1 MTANCL
7 LISANR
13 VITPYPVYPLGAACL
28 LGALKAKGHCANHFD
43 VLADGGLEELSRY
56 LSGKCYDL
64 VGVSIRNLDTT
75 DSSAPGDFLQ
85 DNIETV
91 KLIRQSLQSPI
102 VLGGPAFSI
111 IPHAFMELLQADY
124 GVVGEGEH
132 LLPWLAGEIA
142 NGRPPRKQIFHS
154 GYETNLLQRPVFTKS
169 VAKYYTD
176 HGGMLNIQT
185 KRGCPY
191 ACSYC
196 SYPSL
201 EGRHLRHRDPEEVAD
216 DVIRLGADF
225 GARYIF
231 FTDSVFNDAQG
242 QYREIAEALI
252 KRDNDIPWC
261 AFFRPQNLRRDDLRL
276 LKRSGL
282 AAIELGTDAATD
294 TILAGL
300 NKGFCFDDVME
311 IHQKIVEE
319 SIPCAHYV
327 MFGCPDEDEQTL
339 RCGLKNIERLEHSV
353 VIAFAGIRILP
364 GTKIFDRA
372 VDDNIIKVDQPL
384 LSPVF
389 YFSPHL
395 SHKRIDKQIRQSFG
409 GRLERIYP
417 CSKFEDRIAMLHNM
431 GYAGPLWD
439 IILRTRIKK
448 VPKVS

>member
-28 LGALKAKGHCANHFD
+28 LGALKAKGHCVSHFD
-43 VLADGGLEELSRY
+43 VLADGGLEELARY

-64 VGVSIRNLDTT
+64 IGVSIRNLDTT

-111 IPHAFMELLQADY
+111 MPHAFMELLQADY

-142 NGRPPRKQIFHS
+142 NGMPPKKQIFYS

-169 VAKYYTD
+169 VARYYTD

-216 DVIRLGADF
+216 DVIRLGVDF

-242 QYREIAEALI
+242 QYRKIAEALI
-252 KRDNDIPWC
+252 KLDNDIPWC

-339 RCGLKNIERLEHSV
+339 RCGLENIERLEHSV

-372 VDDNIIKVDQPL
+372 VDDNIIKVDQSL

-395 SHKRIDKQIRQSFG
+395 SHKHIDKQIRQSFG

-431 GYAGPLWD
+431 GYTGPLWD

>member
-7 LISANR
+7 LISANQ

-28 LGALKAKGHCANHFD
+28 LGALKAKGHCASHFD
-43 VLADGGLEELSRY
+43 VLADGGLEELAKY

-64 VGVSIRNLDTT
+64 IGVSIRNLDTT

-85 DNIETV
+85 DHIETV

-111 IPHAFMELLQADY
+111 MPHAFMELLQADY
-124 GVVGEGEH
+124 GVVGEGEY
-132 LLPWLAGEIA
+132 LLPWLASEIA
-142 NGRPPRKQIFHS
+142 NGMPPKKQIFHS
-154 GYETNLLQRPVFTKS
+154 GYEKNLLQRPVFTES
-169 VAKYYTD
+169 VARYYTD
-176 HGGMLNIQT
+176 YGGMLNIQT

-201 EGRHLRHRDPEEVAD
+201 EGRHLRYRDPEEVAE

-261 AFFRPQNLRRDDLRL
+261 AFFRPQNLGRDDLRL

-300 NKGFCFDDVME
+300 NKGFYFGDVIE

-339 RCGLKNIERLEHSV
+339 RCGLKNIERLEYSV

-372 VDDNIIKVDQPL
+372 VDDNIIKTDQSL

-395 SHKRIDKQIRQSFG
+395 SHKHIDEQIRQSFG
-409 GRLERIYP
+409 GRLDRIYP

-431 GYAGPLWD
+431 GHAGPLWD
-439 IILRTRIKK
+439 IILRVPSKNRIKK
-448 VPKVS
+448 

>member
-1 MTANCL
+1 MSADCL

-13 VITPYPVYPLGAACL
+13 VTTPYPVYPLGAACL
-28 LGALKAKGHCANHFD
+28 LGALRAKGHCVSHFD
-43 VLADGGLEELSRY
+43 VLANGGLDGLAAY
-56 LSGKCYDL
+56 LSDKRYDL
-64 VGVSIRNLDTT
+64 IGISIRNLDTT
-75 DSSAPGDFLQ
+75 DSSAPDDFLQ

-91 KLIRQSLQSPI
+91 KLIRQSLQAPI

-111 IPHAFMELLQADY
+111 TPQLFMDLLQADY
-124 GVVGEGEH
+124 GVVGEGEY

-142 NGRPPRKQIFHS
+142 DGRSPEKKIFCS
-154 GYETNLLQRPVFTKS
+154 GHEEYLLQRPVFTES
-169 VAKYYTD
+169 VARYYTD

-196 SYPSL
+196 SYPNL

-242 QYREIAEALI
+242 QYRKIAEALI
-252 KRDNDIPWC
+252 KRNNDIPWC

-282 AAIELGTDAATD
+282 AAIELGTDAVTD
-294 TILAGL
+294 TTLAGL

-311 IHQKIVEE
+311 IHQNIVEE
-319 SIPCAHYV
+319 AIPCAHYV
-327 MFGCPDEDEQTL
+327 ILGGPDEDERTL
-339 RCGLKNIERLEHSV
+339 RCGLENIERLERSV
-353 VIAFAGIRILP
+353 VFAFAGIRILP

-372 VDDNIIKVDQPL
+372 IDDNIIKTDQSL

-395 SHKRIDKQIRQSFG
+395 SHKYIDEQIRQSFG
-409 GRLERIYP
+409 DRLERIYP
-417 CSKFEDRIAMLHNM
+417 CSKFEGRITMLHNM
-431 GYAGPLWD
+431 GHVGPLWD
-439 IILRTRIKK
+439 IILRTRRTKRQ
-448 VPKVS
+448 

>member
-28 LGALKAKGHCANHFD
+28 LGALKAKGHCASHFD
-43 VLADGGLEELSRY
+43 VLADGGLEELARY

-64 VGVSIRNLDTT
+64 IGVSIRNLDTT

-111 IPHAFMELLQADY
+111 MPHAFMELLQADY

-142 NGRPPRKQIFHS
+142 NRRPPKKKIFHS
-154 GYETNLLQRPVFTKS
+154 GHEEHLLQRPVFTES
-169 VAKYYTD
+169 VARYYTD

-196 SYPSL
+196 SYPTL

-242 QYREIAEALI
+242 QYRKIAEALI

-339 RCGLKNIERLEHSV
+339 RCGLENIERLEHSV

-372 VDDNIIKVDQPL
+372 VDDNIIKVDQSL

-395 SHKRIDKQIRQSFG
+395 SHKHIDKQIRQSFG

-431 GYAGPLWD
+431 GYTGPLWD